1 MAIDH
6 DNIITILNI
15 FMTSIIVTIISNIC
29 AFFLNVSEYFK
40 NRSQNKELYE
50 AEKNRKL
57 QNEKDEHL
65 QIIEDA
71 IKEGD
76 LDEIRKHASE

>member
-6 DNIITILNI
+6 NNIITILNI

>member
-1 MAIDH
+1 
-6 DNIITILNI
+6 
-15 FMTSIIVTIISNIC
+15 MTTIIVTIISNIC

>member
-1 MAIDH
+1 
-6 DNIITILNI
+6 
-15 FMTSIIVTIISNIC
+15 MTTIIVTIISNIC

-65 QIIEDA
+65 QIIEDT

>member
-1 MAIDH
+1 MATDH
-6 DNIITILNI
+6 DNIIAILNI